1 VPSIVVLQDYRLSLL
16 LKIIFHVIKVYI
28 CDIGYSVFIHYRYV
42 SKLVFGH
49 TYYEDSV
56 LSIKLGLA
64 IFHVTEVKYPGRPT
78 NCRFTLSKKNEGM
91 KLFLRKCSTPLHLP
105 NQFVSL

>member
-16 LKIIFHVIKVYI
+16 LKIVFHVIKVYI
-28 CDIGYSVFIHYRYV
+28 CDISYSVFIHYRYV

-56 LSIKLGLA
+56 LTIKLGLA

-78 NCRFTLSKKNEGM
+78 NCRFTLSKKTRE
-91 KLFLRKCSTPLHLP
+91 
-105 NQFVSL
+105 